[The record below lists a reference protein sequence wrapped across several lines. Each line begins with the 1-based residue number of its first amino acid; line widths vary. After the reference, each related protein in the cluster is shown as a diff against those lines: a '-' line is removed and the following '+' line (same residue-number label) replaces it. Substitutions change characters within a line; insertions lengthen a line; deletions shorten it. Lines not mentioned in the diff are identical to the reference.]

1 MTEPRTSSILLLR
14 LHRLPLPE
22 HLEHSIGDDE
32 ATEHIRRAKYHRY
45 ESQRVQQRRICRAGD
60 EEGSQN
66 DDAVDRVGAGHE
78 RRMQHR
84 RNSANHFEADED
96 RHDEDVDAEY
106 QLLTHFAAPAVCR
119 ESGCMPSR
127 RRVGLWR
134 TSPSATMHTASM
146 MSSPKLRLS
155 SPLGARRVT
164 SAARFLAY
172 I

>member
-32 ATEHIRRAKYHRY
+32 AAELVRRAKYDRY
-45 ESQRVQQRRICRAGD
+45 ESERVQQRRICRAGD

-66 DDAVDRVGAGHE
+66 DDAVNRVGAGHE

-84 RNSANHFEADED
+84 RDSANDLEADED
-96 RHDEDVDAEY
+96 GHDEDVDSEY
-106 QLLTHFAAPAVCR
+106 QLLTHFAAPAVWG
-119 ESGCMPSR
+119 ESGGMPSR

-134 TSPSATMHTASM
+134 TSP
-146 MSSPKLRLS
+146 
-155 SPLGARRVT
+155 
-164 SAARFLAY
+164 
-172 I
+172 